1 MIALRPVV
9 RADLDILFELKV
21 HPGQEAFVAPNAV
34 TLAEIHYVGGGYVFS
49 IWSDEMIVGL
59 LAMIDFREHDD
70 LFEDD
75 DPDAAFMLR
84 LMIGADHQGRGNG
97 RAAVEQ
103 AIDWARYRGNWRF
116 QTSCSPENEAARRFY
131 KLIGLRETGRI
142 VEDEVEMSLELNL
155 QT

>member
-9 RADLDILFELKV
+9 RADLDILFEPKL
-21 HPGQEAFVAPNAV
+21 HPGPQAFVAPNAV

-75 DPDAAFMLR
+75 VPDAAFMLR
-84 LMIGADHQGRGNG
+84 LMIGADHQGRGHG
-97 RAAVEQ
+97 RAAVER
-103 AIDWARYRGNWRF
+103 AIDWARNRGNRRF
-116 QTSCSPENEAARRFY
+116 QTSCAPENESARRFY

-142 VEDEVEMSLELNL
+142 VEDEVEMSLELN
-155 QT
+155 